1 MSRKLLLTLSPE
13 SEAKLIA
20 GARNTVPVSGLTH
33 NFYKYPARFSPEFA
47 RAAIEAFTQPG
58 DLVLDPYVGGGTTL
72 VEARA
77 MGRHSLGTDISQLA
91 EFVSKAK
98 TSILEKRGASAWQ
111 MGRDGQ

>member
-1 MSRKLLLTLSPE
+1 MSRNLLLTLSAE

-20 GARNTVPVSGLTH
+20 SARNTVPVGGLTH

-47 RAAIEAFTQPG
+47 RAAIEAFTEPG

-77 MGRHSLGTDISQLA
+77 LGIEPHWDCRRLVGLS
-91 EFVSKAK
+91 
-98 TSILEKRGASAWQ
+98 
-111 MGRDGQ
+111 